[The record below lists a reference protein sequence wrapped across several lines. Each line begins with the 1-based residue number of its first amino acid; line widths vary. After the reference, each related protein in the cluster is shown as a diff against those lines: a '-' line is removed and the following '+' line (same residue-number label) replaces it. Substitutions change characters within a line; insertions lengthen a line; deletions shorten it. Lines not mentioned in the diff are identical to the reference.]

1 MITSNFDEIRQAL
14 ILNELVTSFKIVR
27 EMTGSNDG
35 FIRVKC
41 RLSDGSI
48 LEFAEYL
55 QIVSGKI
62 VRKTYSYHWQT
73 SRGTL
78 RRRWDN
84 APHHPEITTF
94 PDHQHNGDLVVESK
108 PMTLVLVLI
117 AIENIFTG
125 ANQ

>member
-1 MITSNFDEIRQAL
+1 MITLCFDEIRQTM
-14 ILNELVTSFKIVR
+14 ILNELVASFKIIR

-41 RLSDGSI
+41 RLTDGSI
-48 LEFAEYL
+48 LEFAEYIQL
-55 QIVSGKI
+55 VTGKI
-62 VRKTYSYHWQT
+62 VCQTYSYHWQT

-94 PDHQHNGDLVVESK
+94 PDHQQNDDLIIESK
-108 PMTLVLVLI
+108 PMTLVRVLS
-117 AIENIFTG
+117 AIENIFPG
-125 ANQ
+125 AT